1 MLLGLAGMLLA
12 ACGGAINTPAATP
25 TAARSS
31 GAMSPAELS
40 TSIAATSAA
49 EATMTGDATA
59 PPITPDIEERPASR
73 FDYEFQPVAG
83 WEVERQQNVAGMS
96 PPDASAETG
105 PAIALTVGNLENLY
119 VENVSSSDI
128 ATSRDLYDALIA
140 GIELET
146 MNLELDT
153 PEEITVD
160 GHTAFRV
167 GFRSTGFGNIES
179 DVAGQLAVGL
189 IDEQHSFVM
198 LGMASPP
205 DAWRYDA
212 EFANV
217 LASLR
222 FVEAQPTATPQ
233 GTPTLTPTGAPSAA
247 E

>member
-1 MLLGLAGMLLA
+1 
-12 ACGGAINTPAATP
+12 
-25 TAARSS
+25 
-31 GAMSPAELS
+31 MSPAELS

-73 FDYEFQPVAG
+73 FDYEFQPIAG

-96 PPDASAETG
+96 PPDANAETG

-119 VENVSSSDI
+119 IENVGSSDI
-128 ATSRDLYDALIA
+128 ETSRDLYDALIA

-153 PEEITVD
+153 PEEVIVD
-160 GHTAFRV
+160 GHTAFTV

-179 DVAGQLAVGL
+179 DVAGRLAVAL
-189 IDEQHSFVM
+189 LDEHHGFVM

-205 DAWRYDA
+205 DAWSYDA
-212 EFANV
+212 EFASV

-222 FVEAQPTATPQ
+222 FMEAAPDTTPQ
-233 GTPTLTPTGAPSAA
+233 GTPAPTATGTPSTT